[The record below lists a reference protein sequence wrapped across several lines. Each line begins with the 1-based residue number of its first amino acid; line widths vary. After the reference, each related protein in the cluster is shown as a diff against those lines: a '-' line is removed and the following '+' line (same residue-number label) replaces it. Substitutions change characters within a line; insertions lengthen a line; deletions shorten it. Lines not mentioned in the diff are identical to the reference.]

1 MYHLWEIT
9 IQMTC
14 IYLNKLFLLF
24 NDWNKDK
31 IKILFIAKLVII
43 LKELLKHIIQN
54 KILYIAKQ
62 VIILKENLKH
72 IIHSLMQTQI
82 ILLQELKKI
91 DHILH

>member
-1 MYHLWEIT
+1 M
-9 IQMTC
+9 
-14 IYLNKLFLLF
+14 
-24 NDWNKDK
+24 
-31 IKILFIAKLVII
+31 II